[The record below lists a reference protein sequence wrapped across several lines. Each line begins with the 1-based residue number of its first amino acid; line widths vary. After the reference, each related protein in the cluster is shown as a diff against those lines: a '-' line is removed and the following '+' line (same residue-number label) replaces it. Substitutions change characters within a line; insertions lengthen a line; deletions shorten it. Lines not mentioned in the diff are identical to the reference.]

1 VFTVRSNPCKAIAD
15 QHEAHR
21 DEEDSVPGS
30 IRRYLLSSGVALCA
44 LLAGPIAG
52 AQGSDS
58 TIISTLNHWGPTIV
72 KDENAVARGLTA
84 YTHHKVKPLVRALNH
99 EVGDLHTLRHLLRG
113 ESASSAKGRKAKAD
127 IVKGLGLIAAAYGA
141 LAKDAKASHGHGVPA
156 DKLQAAVNTDKKG
169 RADLQRGIKLLG
181 G

>member
-1 VFTVRSNPCKAIAD
+1 MS
-15 QHEAHR
+15 
-21 DEEDSVPGS
+21 SS

-52 AQGSDS
+52 AQASDS
-58 TIISTLNHWGPTIV
+58 TIVNTLNQWGPRIV
-72 KDENAVARGLTA
+72 NDESAVAKGLTA
-84 YTHHKVKPLVRALNH
+84 YKHHKVKPLVKALRH
-99 EVGDLHTLRHLLRG
+99 EVQDLHKLRHVLLG
-113 ESASSAKGRKAKAD
+113 ESASSAKGRKAKTD
-127 IVKGLGLIAAAYGA
+127 IIKGLGLIAEAYGA

-156 DKLQAAVNTDKKG
+156 AQLHAAVSTDKKG